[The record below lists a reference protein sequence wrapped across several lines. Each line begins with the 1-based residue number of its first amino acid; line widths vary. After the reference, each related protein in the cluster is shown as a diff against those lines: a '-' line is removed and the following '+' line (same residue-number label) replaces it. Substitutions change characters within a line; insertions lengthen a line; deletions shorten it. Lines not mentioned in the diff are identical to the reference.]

1 MANEEKL
8 VEALRKLLQAV
19 ERCEDND
26 FSHESRINLSAV
38 ADAAAAVSDYYRQFG
53 AWMKP

>member
-26 FSHESRINLSAV
+26 FSHESRINLSAA